1 MDEKQLVENLIRGDE
16 NSFRYMVN
24 QHRQTVVNVCFRIML
39 NTEDAEDIAQEVFV
53 EVFFSIKK
61 FRGSS
66 KLSTWIHRIA
76 VSKCLDEIKKRS
88 RKKRIAMFGKTTGLD
103 EIVHWLSGNDYADAH
118 IIHSEEMEKLNIAL
132 NKLPENQ
139 RIALALSKIEGLS
152 NTEISQILEKS
163 VSSIDSM
170 VFRAKQNLLI
180 NLNANSKGLNK
191 KKL

>member
-1 MDEKQLVENLIRGDE
+1 MEDKQLVDNLIQGDE
-16 NSFRYMVN
+16 NSFRMMVD
-24 QHRQTVVNVCFRIML
+24 QYRQTVVNVCFRIML
-39 NTEDAEDIAQEVFV
+39 NTEDAEDIAQEVFI
-53 EVFFSIKK
+53 EVFFSINK
-61 FRGSS
+61 FRGAS

-76 VSKCLDEIKKRS
+76 VSKCLDEIKKRN

-103 EIVHWLSGNDYADAH
+103 EVVHWLSGNDFADAH
-118 IIHSEEMEKLNIAL
+118 IIHSEELEKLDIAL

-152 NTEISQILEKS
+152 NAEISEILEKS
-163 VSSIDSM
+163 VSSIDSL

-180 NLNANSKGLNK
+180 NLNTNSKVFNK

>member
-1 MDEKQLVENLIRGDE
+1 MDEKQLVDNLIRGDE

-24 QHRQTVVNVCFRIML
+24 QHRQTVVNVCYRIML

-53 EVFFSIKK
+53 EVFFSIGK

-103 EIVHWLSGNDYADAH
+103 EVVHWLSGNDFADAH

-132 NKLPENQ
+132 NKLPEKQ
-139 RIALALSKIEGLS
+139 RVALALSKIEGLS
-152 NTEISQILEKS
+152 NTEISEILEKS
-163 VSSIDSM
+163 VSSIDSL

-180 NLNANSKGLNK
+180 NLNTNSKVFNK

>member
-1 MDEKQLVENLIRGDE
+1 MEDKQLVDNLIQGDE
-16 NSFRYMVN
+16 NSFRMMVN
-24 QHRQTVVNVCFRIML
+24 QYRQTVVNVCFRIML
-39 NTEDAEDIAQEVFV
+39 NTEDAEDIAQEVFI
-53 EVFFSIKK
+53 EVFFSINK
-61 FRGSS
+61 FRGAS

-76 VSKCLDEIKKRS
+76 VSKCLDEIKKRN

-103 EIVHWLSGNDYADAH
+103 EVVHWLSGNDFADAH
-118 IIHSEEMEKLNIAL
+118 IIHSEELEKLDIAL

-152 NTEISQILEKS
+152 NTEISEILEKS
-163 VSSIDSM
+163 VSSIDSL

-180 NLNANSKGLNK
+180 NLNTNSKVFNK

>member
-1 MDEKQLVENLIRGDE
+1 MDEKQLVDNLIRGDE

-152 NTEISQILEKS
+152 NTEISEILEKS

-180 NLNANSKGLNK
+180 NLSTNSKGLNK

>member
-1 MDEKQLVENLIRGDE
+1 MEDKQLVDNLIQGDE
-16 NSFRYMVN
+16 NSFRMMVD
-24 QHRQTVVNVCFRIML
+24 QYRQTVVNVCFRIML
-39 NTEDAEDIAQEVFV
+39 NTEDAEDIAQEVFI
-53 EVFFSIKK
+53 EVFFSINK
-61 FRGSS
+61 FRGAS

-76 VSKCLDEIKKRS
+76 VSKCLDEIKKRN

-103 EIVHWLSGNDYADAH
+103 EVVHWLSGNDFADAH
-118 IIHSEEMEKLNIAL
+118 IIHSEELEKLDIAL

-152 NTEISQILEKS
+152 NTEISEILEKS
-163 VSSIDSM
+163 VSSIDSL

-180 NLNANSKGLNK
+180 NLNTNSKVFNK

>member
-1 MDEKQLVENLIRGDE
+1 MEDKQLVDNLIRGDE
-16 NSFRYMVN
+16 NSFRMMVD
-24 QHRQTVVNVCFRIML
+24 QYRQTVVNVCFRIML
-39 NTEDAEDIAQEVFV
+39 NTEDAEDIAQEVFI

-61 FRGSS
+61 FRGAS

-103 EIVHWLSGNDYADAH
+103 EVVHWLTGDNFADSH
-118 IIHSEEMEKLNIAL
+118 IIHSEELAKLNDAL
-132 NKLPENQ
+132 SKLPENQ

-152 NTEISQILEKS
+152 NTEISEILDKS
-163 VSSIDSM
+163 VSSVDSL

-180 NLNANSKGLNK
+180 NLNTNSKVFEK

>member
-1 MDEKQLVENLIRGDE
+1 MEDKQLVDNLIQGDE
-16 NSFRYMVN
+16 NSFRMMVD
-24 QHRQTVVNVCFRIML
+24 QYRQTVVNVCFRIML
-39 NTEDAEDIAQEVFV
+39 NTEDAEDIAQEVFI
-53 EVFFSIKK
+53 EVFFSINK
-61 FRGSS
+61 FRGAS

-76 VSKCLDEIKKRS
+76 VSKCLDEIKKRN

-103 EIVHWLSGNDYADAH
+103 EVVNWLSGNDFADAH
-118 IIHSEEMEKLNIAL
+118 IIHSEELEKLNIAL

-152 NTEISQILEKS
+152 NAEISEILEKS
-163 VSSIDSM
+163 VSSIDSL

-180 NLNANSKGLNK
+180 NLNTNSKVFNK

>member
-1 MDEKQLVENLIRGDE
+1 MEEKQLVDNLIRGDE
-16 NSFRYMVN
+16 NSFRLMVN
-24 QHRQTVVNVCFRIML
+24 QYRQTVVNVCYRIML
-39 NTEDAEDIAQEVFV
+39 NTEDAEDIAQEVFI

-61 FRGSS
+61 FRGFS

-103 EIVHWLSGNDYADAH
+103 EVVHWLSGNDFADSR
-118 IIHSEEMEKLNIAL
+118 IIQSEELEKLNIAL

-152 NTEISQILEKS
+152 NTEISEILEKS

-180 NLNANSKGLNK
+180 NLNTNSKVFAK

>member
-1 MDEKQLVENLIRGDE
+1 MEEKQLVNNLIRGDE
-16 NSFRYMVN
+16 NSFRLMVN
-24 QHRQTVVNVCFRIML
+24 QYRQTVVNVCYRIML

-61 FRGSS
+61 FRGDS

-88 RKKRIAMFGKTTGLD
+88 RKKRIATFGKSTGLD
-103 EIVHWLSGNDYADAH
+103 EVVHWLVGNDFADSNL
-118 IIHSEEMEKLNIAL
+118 IHSEELDKLNFAL

-152 NTEISQILEKS
+152 NTEISDILEKS
-163 VSSIDSM
+163 VSSIDSL

-180 NLNANSKGLNK
+180 NLNTNSKVLQK

>member
-1 MDEKQLVENLIRGDE
+1 MDEKQLVDNLIRGDE

-88 RKKRIAMFGKTTGLD
+88 RKK
-103 EIVHWLSGNDYADAH
+103 YA
-118 IIHSEEMEKLNIAL
+118 
-132 NKLPENQ
+132 
-139 RIALALSKIEGLS
+139 
-152 NTEISQILEKS
+152 
-163 VSSIDSM
+163 
-170 VFRAKQNLLI
+170 
-180 NLNANSKGLNK
+180 
-191 KKL
+191 

>member
-1 MDEKQLVENLIRGDE
+1 MDEKQLVDNLIRGDE

-24 QHRQTVVNVCFRIML
+24 QYRQTVVNVCYRIML

-88 RKKRIAMFGKTTGLD
+88 RKKRIATFGKSTGLD
-103 EIVHWLSGNDYADAH
+103 EVVHWLSGNDFADSR
-118 IIHSEEMEKLNIAL
+118 IIHSEELEKLNIAL

-152 NTEISQILEKS
+152 NTEISEILEKS

-180 NLNANSKGLNK
+180 NLSTNSKGLNK

>member
-1 MDEKQLVENLIRGDE
+1 MEEKQLVDNLIRGDE
-16 NSFRYMVN
+16 NSFRLMVN
-24 QHRQTVVNVCFRIML
+24 QYRQTVVNVCYRIML
-39 NTEDAEDIAQEVFV
+39 NTEDAEDIAQEVFI

-103 EIVHWLSGNDYADAH
+103 EIVHWLSGNDFADSR
-118 IIHSEEMEKLNIAL
+118 IIQSEELEKLNIAL

-152 NTEISQILEKS
+152 NTEISEILEKS

-180 NLNANSKGLNK
+180 NLNTNSKVFDK

>member
-1 MDEKQLVENLIRGDE
+1 MDEKQLVDNLIRGDE

-24 QHRQTVVNVCFRIML
+24 QHRQTVVNVCYRIML

-53 EVFFSIKK
+53 EVFFSIGK

-103 EIVHWLSGNDYADAH
+103 EVVHWLSGNDFADAY

-132 NKLPENQ
+132 NKLPEKQ
-139 RIALALSKIEGLS
+139 RVALALSKIEGLS
-152 NTEISQILEKS
+152 NTEIAEILEKS
-163 VSSIDSM
+163 VSSIDSL

-180 NLNANSKGLNK
+180 NLNTNSKVFNK

>member
-24 QHRQTVVNVCFRIML
+24 QHRQTVVNVCYRIML

-88 RKKRIAMFGKTTGLD
+88 RKKRIATFGKSTGLD
-103 EIVHWLSGNDYADAH
+103 EVVHWLSGNDFADSR
-118 IIHSEEMEKLNIAL
+118 IIHSEELEKLNIAL

-152 NTEISQILEKS
+152 NTEISEILEKS

-180 NLNANSKGLNK
+180 NLSTNSKGLNK

>member
-1 MDEKQLVENLIRGDE
+1 MDDKQLVDNLIQGDE
-16 NSFRYMVN
+16 KSFRIMVD
-24 QHRQTVVNVCFRIML
+24 QYRQTVVNVCFRIML
-39 NTEDAEDIAQEVFV
+39 NTEDAEDIAQEVFI

-61 FRGSS
+61 FRGAS

-88 RKKRIAMFGKTTGLD
+88 RKKRIAMFGKSTGLD
-103 EIVHWLSGNDYADAH
+103 EVVHWLSGNDFADNQ
-118 IIHSEEMEKLNIAL
+118 IIHSEELEKLNIAL
-132 NKLPENQ
+132 NKLPEKQ

-152 NTEISQILEKS
+152 NTEISEILEKS
-163 VSSIDSM
+163 VSSIDSL

-180 NLNANSKGLNK
+180 NLNTNSKVFNK

>member
-1 MDEKQLVENLIRGDE
+1 MEDKQLVDNLIQGDE
-16 NSFRYMVN
+16 NSFRMMVN
-24 QHRQTVVNVCFRIML
+24 QYRQTVVNVCFRIML
-39 NTEDAEDIAQEVFV
+39 NTEDAEDIAQEVFI
-53 EVFFSIKK
+53 EVFFSINK
-61 FRGSS
+61 FRGAS

-76 VSKCLDEIKKRS
+76 VSKCLDEIKKRN

-103 EIVHWLSGNDYADAH
+103 EVVHWLSGNDFADAH
-118 IIHSEEMEKLNIAL
+118 IIHSEELEKLDIAL

-152 NTEISQILEKS
+152 NAEISEILEKS
-163 VSSIDSM
+163 VSSIDSL

-180 NLNANSKGLNK
+180 NLNTNSKVFNK

>member
-1 MDEKQLVENLIRGDE
+1 MEEKQLVDDLIRGDE
-16 NSFRYMVN
+16 NSFRLMVN
-24 QHRQTVVNVCFRIML
+24 QYRQTVVNVCYRIML

-76 VSKCLDEIKKRS
+76 VSKCLDEIKKRK

-103 EIVHWLSGNDYADAH
+103 EIVHWFSGNDFADSR
-118 IIHSEEMEKLNIAL
+118 IIHSEELEKLNIAL

-152 NTEISQILEKS
+152 NTEISEILEKS

-180 NLNANSKGLNK
+180 NLNTNSKVFNK

>member
-1 MDEKQLVENLIRGDE
+1 MDEKQLVDNLIRGDE

-66 KLSTWIHRIA
+66 KLSTWIHLIA

-152 NTEISQILEKS
+152 NTEISEILEKS

-170 VFRAKQNLLI
+170 IFRAKQNLLI

>member
-180 NLNANSKGLNK
+180 NLNTNSKGLNK

>member
-1 MDEKQLVENLIRGDE
+1 MDDKQLVDNLIQGDE
-16 NSFRYMVN
+16 KSFRMMVN
-24 QHRQTVVNVCFRIML
+24 EYRQTVVNVCFRIML

-61 FRGSS
+61 FRGAS

-76 VSKCLDEIKKRS
+76 VSKCLDEIKIRN

-103 EIVHWLSGNDYADAH
+103 EVVHWLSGNDFADNH

-132 NKLPENQ
+132 NKLPEKQ
-139 RIALALSKIEGLS
+139 RVALALSKIEGLS
-152 NTEISQILEKS
+152 NTEISEILEKS
-163 VSSIDSM
+163 VSSIDSL

-180 NLNANSKGLNK
+180 NLNTNSKVFNK

>member
-1 MDEKQLVENLIRGDE
+1 MEEKQLVKNLIRGDE
-16 NSFRYMVN
+16 NSFRLMVN
-24 QHRQTVVNVCFRIML
+24 QYRQTVVNVCYRIML

-61 FRGSS
+61 FRGDS

-88 RKKRIAMFGKTTGLD
+88 RKKRIATFGKSMGLD
-103 EIVHWLSGNDYADAH
+103 EVVHWLVGNDFADSKL
-118 IIHSEEMEKLNIAL
+118 IHSEELDKLNIAL

-152 NTEISQILEKS
+152 NTEISDILEKS
-163 VSSIDSM
+163 VSSIDSL

-180 NLNANSKGLNK
+180 NLNTNSKVLQK

>member
-1 MDEKQLVENLIRGDE
+1 MEEKQLVDNLIRGDE
-16 NSFRYMVN
+16 NSFRLMVN
-24 QHRQTVVNVCFRIML
+24 QYRQTVVNVCYRIML
-39 NTEDAEDIAQEVFV
+39 NTEDAEDIAQEVFI

-61 FRGSS
+61 FRGAS

-76 VSKCLDEIKKRS
+76 VSKCLDEIKKRK

-103 EIVHWLSGNDYADAH
+103 EIVHWLSGNDFADAH
-118 IIHSEEMEKLNIAL
+118 IIHSEELEKLNIAL

-152 NTEISQILEKS
+152 NTEISEILEKS

-180 NLNANSKGLNK
+180 NLNTNSKVFDK

>member
-1 MDEKQLVENLIRGDE
+1 MDDKQLVDNLIQGDE
-16 NSFRYMVN
+16 KSFRIMVD
-24 QHRQTVVNVCFRIML
+24 QYRQTVVNVCFRIML
-39 NTEDAEDIAQEVFV
+39 NTEDAEDIAQEVFI

-61 FRGSS
+61 FRGAS

-88 RKKRIAMFGKTTGLD
+88 RKKRIAMFGKSTGLD
-103 EIVHWLSGNDYADAH
+103 EVVHWLSGNDFADNQ

-132 NKLPENQ
+132 NKLPEKQ

-152 NTEISQILEKS
+152 NTEISEILEKS
-163 VSSIDSM
+163 VSSIDSL

-180 NLNANSKGLNK
+180 NLNTNSKVFNK

>member
-1 MDEKQLVENLIRGDE
+1 MDEKQLVDNLIQGDE

-24 QHRQTVVNVCFRIML
+24 QHRQTVVNVCYRIML

-53 EVFFSIKK
+53 EVFFSIGK

-103 EIVHWLSGNDYADAH
+103 EVVHWLSGNDFADAH

-132 NKLPENQ
+132 NKLPEKQ
-139 RIALALSKIEGLS
+139 RVALALSKIEGLS
-152 NTEISQILEKS
+152 NTEIAEILEKS
-163 VSSIDSM
+163 VSSIDSL

-180 NLNANSKGLNK
+180 NLNTNSKVFNK

>member
-1 MDEKQLVENLIRGDE
+1 MDDKQLVDNLIQGDE

-24 QHRQTVVNVCFRIML
+24 QHRQTVVNVCYRIML

-53 EVFFSIKK
+53 EVFFSIGK

-103 EIVHWLSGNDYADAH
+103 EVVHWLSGNDFADAH

-132 NKLPENQ
+132 NKLPEKQ
-139 RIALALSKIEGLS
+139 RVALALSKIEGLS
-152 NTEISQILEKS
+152 NTEISEILEKS
-163 VSSIDSM
+163 VSSIDSL

-180 NLNANSKGLNK
+180 NLNTNSKVFEK